1 MATSLFRKKHFKNLF
16 SPSLVFIFFFIIFAF
31 FAVVFSFNIA
41 PAQAADSELELDYPE
56 ILGQKPETIATSL
69 PSYIKYIYDF
79 AIAFAGLITL
89 GSLIWGGFIYF
100 TSTGD
105 PMKIKTA
112 KEQMTAAFTG
122 LLILLSSYL
131 ILATIN
137 PNLLSLPD
145 LSLIV
150 YEPLAPAAQLPQN
163 PGLKTSAVSE
173 SLPLSKS
180 MNADENGVFGKEA
193 TDKLKLT
200 VDELEE
206 LMTAEDE
213 IEDSELASNG
223 PAGFFGLGKFLKI
236 FGVVAEDENPG
247 GNSFD
252 RISDLMKYLKTL
264 TDRCFCNNMTA
275 LCAKPEAGGQPV
287 GCSGDPCQTDQ
298 GNGVE
303 ADSARGKINKV
314 LEITQEK
321 IKQLIEQQKKIN
333 SQKIILRDNLRN
345 FQEVEE
351 GISACQNQGADISP
365 LSQYLET
372 KKISEKYGD
381 KFVEIPNSRV
391 SGQGD
396 PLTFYCAKGG
406 NVFDYL
412 HIPESEKETE
422 ELEARLEQAEQY
434 EPGQG
439 IKEAERLACPI
450 KISAGGTL
458 DKLRE
463 IAVANIIKF
472 ERASNLISQILKE
485 IKEMTE
491 LVSQCNSKQCK
502 PSCACVPNPCYM
514 CCAPP
519 GCSFCIPICRA
530 KCLQVVGTCQG
541 EACPREAIAAKSEEI
556 KNTEDKIFETIKQL
570 EKTFPK
576 ISSLLSGAENPD
588 NLASVSD
595 AVRLCYNPNV
605 NDLETASWNLTTC
618 ASAKGSY
625 NSSGQLIE
633 DCNPRD
639 FYCCVMT
646 NQDIADLRLPL
657 PADQS
662 PVYIAPSNEFAP
674 LSTINGCPKGWLC
687 ADEVKRQY
695 DERGQYD
702 DASEPLKQLL
712 SCARTK
718 LDAIQKAEGL
728 KATEILGNISYISD
742 PKIYQGTCDWTRGPL
757 IDKGC
762 SHTYNIKRGLERIS
776 AHYGGKLCRWNH
788 LSYAVDL
795 DFTEDIQKQYAE
807 EIIMAVKECSP
818 GAHILDEVSRVHIG
832 IAESS
837 DCNASDY

>member
-31 FAVVFSFNIA
+31 FAVIFSFNVA

-79 AIAFAGLITL
+79 AIVFAGLITL

-112 KEQMTAAFTG
+112 KEQMIAAFTG

-137 PNLLSLPD
+137 PDLVSLPA
-145 LSLIV
+145 LSLIS
-150 YEPLAPAAQLPQN
+150 YEPPAPAAQLPQN
-163 PGLKTSAVSE
+163 PGAKTAVVYE
-173 SLPLSKS
+173 VQPVRKLMDDTNK
-180 MNADENGVFGKEA
+180 GVFGKKEV
-193 TDKLKLT
+193 DNLKT
-200 VDELEE
+200 TTEDIKAFLEE
-206 LMTAEDE
+206 KED
-213 IEDSELASNG
+213 ISELSSNSPSG
-223 PAGFFGLGKFLKI
+223 LFGLGKFLKTFSNLI
-236 FGVVAEDENPG
+236 G
-247 GNSFD
+247 GSSSIGDKTFD

-264 TDRCFCNNMTA
+264 TDECFCENMRCFCSKA
-275 LCAKPEAGGQPV
+275 SAGCDPI
-287 GCSGDPCQTDQ
+287 GCNGDPCQPVRAQMD
-298 GNGVE
+298 N
-303 ADSARGKINKV
+303 V
-314 LEITQEK
+314 LKITQEK
-321 IKQLIEQQKKIN
+321 IKGLLELQKKIN
-333 SQKIILRDNLRN
+333 SQKIVLRDNLRN

-439 IKEAERLACPI
+439 IKEAERLALPL
-450 KISAGGTL
+450 KISAGGKL

-674 LSTINGCPKGWLC
+674 LPTINGCPKGWLC

-818 GAHILDEVSRVHIG
+818 GAHILDEVSLVHIG